1 MPRFCGGKL
10 SARMACA
17 IGCRPPPP
25 APCIT
30 RKRIRTLSVGA
41 IPQSSEL
48 IVNRVMHSIKKRLRP
63 NTPASHPLIG
73 RTIAFETRYEVNT
86 QVLSSLLAPR
96 LPAMC
101 GRATLAMLVSS
112 TSMNAAI
119 ATTMAISQGLNFGV
133 QGTGCGETLVA
144 GLSAICPALSVDV
157 HLGIDRH
164 SGSQQM
170 VRILARV
177 KIDADGNPLY
187 HLDVIS
193 RGVLGRQQAEPR
205 PTGAPDA
212 RHVTVI
218 LAIIGIYAEH
228 DLLARLHMLQLR
240 LFEVGR
246 DPDVFQ
252 GDQRH
257 QAFAGR
263 HVLAD
268 FRALLADDSGGR
280 SVDHRVAQVQ
290 PGLIE
295 LRPLL

>member
-41 IPQSSEL
+41 MPQSSEL

-112 TSMNAAI
+112 TSMKAASATTTAI
-119 ATTMAISQGLNFGV
+119 AHGLYLGF
-133 QGTGCGETLVA
+133 QASGT
-144 GLSAICPALSVDV
+144 SAIARL
-157 HLGIDRH
+157 LEINLRIDRH
-164 SGSQQM
+164 AGPQA
-170 VRILARV
+170 VIVVLAGV
-177 KIDADGNPLY
+177 EVDANRNALH
-187 HLDVIS
+187 HLDVVSGGIL
-193 RGVLGRQQAEPR
+193 RRQNAEPR
-205 PTGAPDA
+205 TAGAAHLDDFSGVGVVVGVD
-212 RHVTVI
+212 R
-218 LAIIGIYAEH
+218 
-228 DLLARLHMLQLR
+228 
-240 LFEVGR
+240 EV
-246 DPDVFQ
+246 
-252 GDQRH
+252 
-257 QAFAGR
+257 
-263 HVLAD
+263 HVLAGLH
-268 FRALLADDSGGR
+268 AAQLGLLEVGDDPDI
-280 SVDHRVAQVQ
+280 V
-290 PGLIE
+290 E
-295 LRPLL
+295 